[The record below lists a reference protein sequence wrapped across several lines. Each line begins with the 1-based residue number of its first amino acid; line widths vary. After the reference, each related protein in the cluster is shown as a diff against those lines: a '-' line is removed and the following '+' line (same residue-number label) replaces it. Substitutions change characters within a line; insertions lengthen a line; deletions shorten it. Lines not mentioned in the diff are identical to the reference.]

1 MCRSIH
7 RALQLTC
14 RTEGQAAPEYAVV
27 LAVVLASSAFLFADL
42 GNRIP
47 SIVSAVE
54 ALLS

>member
-1 MCRSIH
+1 MGRSIQ

-14 RTEGQAAPEYAVV
+14 RSEGQAAPEYAVV
-27 LAVVLASSAFLFADL
+27 LAVVVASSAFLFADL

-47 SIVSAVE
+47 TIVSAVE

>member
-14 RTEGQAAPEYAVV
+14 STEGQTAPEYAVV
-27 LAVVLASSAFLFADL
+27 LAVVVASSAFLFADL

-47 SIVSAVE
+47 AIVSAVE